1 MKRLNLGQLFALN
14 AYWFGLSFMWSS
26 LHPIILPAALL
37 SLAPE
42 TQKNT
47 YLGLLTFCGLII
59 AMLVQPI
66 SGAWSDRW
74 SSRWG
79 RRRPLIVL
87 GTAFDFLFLFL
98 IGWAGG
104 LLWLFI
110 GYLGLQFSS
119 NIAHGPMQGL
129 LPDKVPDEQMGAAS
143 GIKNLLDMTGL
154 VAAAF
159 LAGRLLD
166 PQARNLPAVM
176 LLLMAILAAPALITL
191 VTTREAPSRRPVG
204 GSGFSFKEF
213 FQIDFR
219 AHTAFWRLLLARFFF
234 LLGAYGI
241 QAFAQ
246 YYIQDVLAVANPVK
260 TTGDLMAAITLA
272 LVALSVAGGW
282 LSDRFGARPVMA
294 AAGVLAGAGFLLLM
308 LARTPGLLLL
318 YGCVA
323 GAGIGLFITA
333 NWTLANRLAPLEDA
347 GKFMGFTNLAT
358 AGSAAVGRL
367 QGPLIDLLNNARPGR
382 WLGYMALFAFAALA
396 AFASALILRWVK
408 EQGPA
413 PAPAT
418 KAPAQ

>member
-1 MKRLNLGQLFALN
+1 MKRLSVPQLFSLN
-14 AYWFGLSFMWSS
+14 AYWFGLSFMWNS

-37 SLAPE
+37 SLVPE
-42 TQKNT
+42 AQKNT
-47 YLGLLTFCGLII
+47 YLGLLTFAGLII
-59 AMLVQPI
+59 AMVVQPI

-87 GTAFDFLFLFL
+87 GTGFDILFLAL

-104 LLWLFI
+104 LFWLFI

-143 GIKNLLDMTGL
+143 GIKNLLDMLGL
-154 VAAAF
+154 VVASL

-166 PQARNLPAVM
+166 PRARNLPVMM
-176 LLLMAILAAPALITL
+176 LLVIVVLAAPAIFTMLTTKEAP
-191 VTTREAPSRRPVG
+191 TTRPTG
-204 GSGFSFKEF
+204 GGASFSLKEF
-213 FQIDFR
+213 FTIDFS
-219 AHTAFWRLLLARFFF
+219 AHTAFWRLILARFFF

-260 TTGDLMAAITLA
+260 TTGDLLASITLA

-282 LSDRFGARPVMA
+282 LSDRFGARPVMTVA
-294 AAGVLAGAGFLLLM
+294 CLLAGVGFLLLM
-308 LARTPGLLLL
+308 LVRTPQMLLV
-318 YGCVA
+318 YGMVA

-333 NWTLANRLAPLEDA
+333 NWTLANRLAPVEDA

-367 QGPLIDLLNNARPGR
+367 QGPMIDLLNQSAPGK
-382 WLGYMALFAFAALA
+382 WHGYMALFLFAALA
-396 AFASALILRWVK
+396 AFVSALILQWVVEK
-408 EQGPA
+408 A
-413 PAPAT
+413 PAPAQ
-418 KAPAQ
+418 A

>member
-1 MKRLNLGQLFALN
+1 MKRLSMAQLFSLN
-14 AYWFGLSFMWSS
+14 AYWFGLSFMWNS

-37 SLAPE
+37 ALVPE
-42 TQKNT
+42 AQKNT
-47 YLGLLTFCGLII
+47 YLGLLTFAGLII
-59 AMLVQPI
+59 AMVVQPI

-74 SSRWG
+74 ASRWG
-79 RRRPLIVL
+79 RRRPLATF
-87 GTAFDFLFLFL
+87 GTLFDLVFLFI

-104 LLWLFI
+104 LVWLFI

-129 LPDKVPDEQMGAAS
+129 LPDQAPEEQMGAAS
-143 GIKNLLDMTGL
+143 GFKNLLDMTGL
-154 VAAAF
+154 IAASL

-166 PQARNLPAVM
+166 PQARNLPVMMLVVIGVLAVPAAFT
-176 LLLMAILAAPALITL
+176 LLTTKEAP
-191 VTTREAPSRRPVG
+191 TTRSAGAGAR
-204 GSGFSFKEF
+204 FSFKEF

-219 AHTAFWRLLLARFFF
+219 AHQAFWRLIVARFFF

-260 TTGDLMAAITLA
+260 TTGDLLAAITLA

-282 LSDRFGARPVMA
+282 LSDRFGARPVMTA
-294 AAGVLAGAGFLLLM
+294 ACLLAGTGFLLLM
-308 LARTPGLLLL
+308 LVRTTGMLLV
-318 YGCVA
+318 YGTVA

-333 NWTLANRLAPLEDA
+333 NWAMANRLAPIEDA

-367 QGPLIDLLNNARPGR
+367 QGPMIDALNRSAPGQWR
-382 WLGYMALFAFAALA
+382 GYMALFLFAGLA
-396 AFASALILRWVK
+396 AFASAIILQWVREEK
-408 EQGPA
+408 QIQPA
-413 PAPAT
+413 A
-418 KAPAQ
+418 